1 MKDSLSGKKAAGV
14 QIRISPSEGCDV
26 LRAQSTL
33 VPQRYCQGRRV
44 ELAAPG
50 QGVEAGT
57 SRIKERI
64 SASWSGVSV
73 VPCARWAWVA
83 TWRRSS

>member
-1 MKDSLSGKKAAGV
+1 MQNTL
-14 QIRISPSEGCDV
+14 PP
-26 LRAQSTL
+26 QSTPVHQPAPVAFPVASGRVADL
-33 VPQRYCQGRRV
+33 EAGKGEGQGRQM
-44 ELAAPG
+44 EMDAPG
-50 QGVEAGT
+50 QAAEAGT